1 MTGGPASAPAPGP
14 GSASAP
20 GPGSASAPGPDGG
33 RAGDPVI
40 RLSSVAY
47 TYRGPPPVAALKPT
61 NLVIHRG
68 EHVAITGPSGSGKS
82 TLLNLLGL
90 LDKPTKGSIEIDGID
105 VGAAPERERAA
116 VRAHRIGFVFQ
127 SFHLLPYRTSIENV
141 MLAQVYADEPR
152 RHRHAAAMAALAQVG
167 LEHRAHALPTAL
179 SGGERQRVAIARA
192 LVNRPA
198 LLMCDEPTGNLD
210 TATTVELTDLLESL
224 HRGGATLVVITHNPV
239 VAGRAQRQIAI
250 RDGELTEISSATT
263 APHTGAPDPQ
273 PGSGEPERPPAPH
286 TGPPD
291 PQLGSGA
298 PQWPPTPPAGAPDL
312 QPGSGELGTP
322 HGAGGPGP
330 APAPR
335 EPPPPADSA
344 PGGLDALGFPD
355 E

>member
-1 MTGGPASAPAPGP
+1 MTSGPASAAAPSP

-20 GPGSASAPGPDGG
+20 GPGGG
-33 RAGDPVI
+33 RAGEPVI

-47 TYRGPPPVAALKPT
+47 TYRGPPPVVALKPT
-61 NLVIHRG
+61 NLVIHRN

-90 LDKPTKGSIEIDGID
+90 LDKPTKGTIEIDGID

-192 LVNRPA
+192 LVNRPS

-210 TATTVELTDLLESL
+210 TATTVELSDLLESL
-224 HRGGATLVVITHNPV
+224 HQAGATLVVITHNPM

-250 RDGELTEISSATT
+250 RDGELTEIPPATT
-263 APHTGAPDPQ
+263 APQTATPDPQ
-273 PGSGEPERPPAPH
+273 PPPGVPEQLPDPGEP
-286 TGPPD
+286 GP
-291 PQLGSGA
+291 
-298 PQWPPTPPAGAPDL
+298 PPTPPD
-312 QPGSGELGTP
+312 
-322 HGAGGPGP
+322 
-330 APAPR
+330 R
-335 EPPPPADSA
+335 PPPADHA
-344 PGGLDALGFPD
+344 PGGLDGLGFPD

>member
-1 MTGGPASAPAPGP
+1 MTGGAPAQDRGTGRPPGRHREA
-14 GSASAP
+14 GVTS
-20 GPGSASAPGPDGG
+20 GPAAE
-33 RAGDPVI
+33 PVI
-40 RLSSVAY
+40 RLSSAAF
-47 TYRGPPPVAALKPT
+47 TYRGPPPVTALKPT
-61 NLVIHRG
+61 TLVIYRG

-90 LDKPTKGSIEIDGID
+90 LDKPTRGSIEIDGID
-105 VGAAPERERAA
+105 VGAASERERAA

-152 RHRHAAAMAALAQVG
+152 RLRHAAAMAALAQVG

-210 TATTVELTDLLESL
+210 TATTLELTELLESL
-224 HRGGATLVVITHNPV
+224 HRAGATLVVITHNPA

-250 RDGELTEISSATT
+250 RDGELTEISGVT
-263 APHTGAPDPQ
+263 PLPPTGAP
-273 PGSGEPERPPAPH
+273 
-286 TGPPD
+286 GPP
-291 PQLGSGA
+291 PG
-298 PQWPPTPPAGAPDL
+298 AGAT
-312 QPGSGELGTP
+312 Q
-322 HGAGGPGP
+322 
-330 APAPR
+330 
-335 EPPPPADSA
+335 PPPPPPQPLPPADRA
-344 PGGLDALGFPD
+344 PGDEDTHAFPD

>member
-1 MTGGPASAPAPGP
+1 MTGGPAGSPAAGPVPAPAPGP
-14 GSASAP
+14 G
-20 GPGSASAPGPDGG
+20 GG
-33 RAGDPVI
+33 RAGEPVI
-40 RLSSVAY
+40 RLSSAAY

-61 NLVIHRG
+61 SLVIHRG

-90 LDKPTKGSIEIDGID
+90 LDKPTQGSIEIDGID

-152 RHRHAAAMAALAQVG
+152 RRRYTAAMAALAQVG

-210 TATTVELTDLLESL
+210 TVTTQELTDLLESL

-250 RDGELTEISSATT
+250 RDGELAEISSVTT
-263 APHTGAPDPQ
+263 AAAPGPPDPQ
-273 PGSGEPERPPAPH
+273 PGSGAPEPPPAP
-286 TGPPD
+286 TKP
-291 PQLGSGA
+291 L
-298 PQWPPTPPAGAPDL
+298 PPAGPRA
-312 QPGSGELGTP
+312 
-322 HGAGGPGP
+322 PGP
-330 APAPR
+330 
-335 EPPPPADSA
+335 PPTLPDGLPPADHA
-344 PGGLDALGFPD
+344 PGGLDSLGFPD

>member
-1 MTGGPASAPAPGP
+1 MTGGPAGE
-14 GSASAP
+14 
-20 GPGSASAPGPDGG
+20 
-33 RAGDPVI
+33 PVI
-40 RLSSVAY
+40 RLSAAAY

-61 NLVIHRG
+61 SLVIHRG

-90 LDKPTKGSIEIDGID
+90 LDKPTQGSIEIDGID

-127 SFHLLPYRTSIENV
+127 SFHLLPYRIAIENV

-152 RHRHAAAMAALAQVG
+152 RSRHAAAMAALAKVG

-192 LVNRPA
+192 LVNRPS

-210 TATTVELTDLLESL
+210 TTTTLELTDLLESL
-224 HRGGATLVVITHNPV
+224 HRAGTTLVIITHNPV

-250 RDGELTEISSATT
+250 RDGELTEISPVTPLPPTRALGPPPDS
-263 APHTGAPDPQ
+263 GASEPPPDSGASEPPPDPGPSGPPRDAGP
-273 PGSGEPERPPAPH
+273 PGPPRDQGPPGPPPTLPDRRPPA
-286 TGPPD
+286 
-291 PQLGSGA
+291 
-298 PQWPPTPPAGAPDL
+298 
-312 QPGSGELGTP
+312 
-322 HGAGGPGP
+322 
-330 APAPR
+330 
-335 EPPPPADSA
+335 EPA